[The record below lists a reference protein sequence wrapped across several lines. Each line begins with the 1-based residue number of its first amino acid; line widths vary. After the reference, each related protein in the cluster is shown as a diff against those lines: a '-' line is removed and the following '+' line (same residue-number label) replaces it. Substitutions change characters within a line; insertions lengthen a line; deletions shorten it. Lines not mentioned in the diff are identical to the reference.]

1 MSITPLPIANDS
13 AKITL
18 LEIFERTFKVK
29 NIKTKN
35 LQYEKILN
43 WDSLAHMQLIGKIE
57 TKFKVK
63 IKEVDVA
70 KITSY
75 DKALTIINKNE

>member
-1 MSITPLPIANDS
+1 MKSLKAK
-13 AKITL
+13 KITL
-18 LEIFERTFKVK
+18 LKIFEGTFKVK

-43 WDSLAHMQLIGKIE
+43 WDFLAHMQLIGKIE

-75 DKALTIINKNE
+75 DKALSIINKNE

>member
-1 MSITPLPIANDS
+1 MRFLKNKKKVLIR
-13 AKITL
+13 
-18 LEIFERTFKVK
+18 IFEETFKIK

-35 LQYEKILN
+35 LRYEKILS

-57 TKFKVK
+57 TKFKLK
-63 IKEVDVA
+63 INEVDVT

-75 DKALTIINKNE
+75 DIALKIINQNDKLSK

>member
-1 MSITPLPIANDS
+1 
-13 AKITL
+13 
-18 LEIFERTFKVK
+18 
-29 NIKTKN
+29 
-35 LQYEKILN
+35 
-43 WDSLAHMQLIGKIE
+43 MQLIGKIE

-75 DKALTIINKNE
+75 DKALSIINKNE